1 MSALTRIVRPNQS
14 VNIDPPKLPDVP
26 AVTAKPNIVVEI
38 GANGTGKVMPGNLSF
53 NRTQYQDKKPK
64 EQQGGLGRVIDLS
77 SPF

>member
-38 GANGTGKVMPGNLSF
+38 GANGSGRVMPGSLNY
-53 NRTQYQDKKPK
+53 NRTFYQDKKPK
-64 EQQGGLGRVIDLS
+64 EAFGGGKVIDLS